1 MPPDCQ
7 PGLYG
12 PALERLNYPKGFGAI
27 AAYDTWAA
35 NKKED
40 EQWMY
45 AFFMGRSA
53 LRACSDETDPD
64 TWAKSIGL
72 VGDYAANADFDGKYA
87 AYSACKKK
95 DLVGSC
101 NINCNGVANYCSS
114 NCVDLFNSTED
125 GPEAP
130 KRNGWLWDYVLKDG
144 GGGSTKQYECQGP
157 ALPTPSPSGT
167 PSGNT
172 SSRRLFYEKPRSR
185 LLNSS
190 SNSSNSPSPSRTTNP
205 SISPSP
211 GVVPCPESKHTSKNC
226 TCPAGQT
233 NTEIQRS
240 NDPRDF
246 VSDPDGKVLGMVCIV
261 RTRNELILYF
271 LLFTGKDYKKACSFN
286 FTRMV
291 TPYVNEKENKDYIFN
306 GTICHGKA
314 VYSIAYTN
322 DVVRYILIGGVA
334 FKMFSIVLLYIAACT
349 TPKNE
354 SRRDNLKL
362 SLCLATPG
370 GCWYV
375 CECNKCRSGEKGK
388 GKEIVKETLKN
399 AAYRPEVTGC
409 LAFTSLL
416 GDIGL
421 TMGLFIMC
429 LGVSPIDSAPQ
440 WSGVFLGLGSV
451 LNNIR
456 GNLKT
461 KYKAKQKLYVLCPVP
476 WPTYVEPY
484 PGAKYGM
491 PKPDENGKFFW
502 EEGTCIF
509 LFSLVIKLA

>member
-1 MPPDCQ
+1 MSSTCEKHEWYYLPQYIMPPDCQ

-125 GPEAP
+125 GTEDGQKAP

-271 LLFTGKDYKKACSFN
+271 LLLQAKITKKRAL
-286 FTRMV
+286 
-291 TPYVNEKENKDYIFN
+291 
-306 GTICHGKA
+306 
-314 VYSIAYTN
+314 
-322 DVVRYILIGGVA
+322 LI
-334 FKMFSIVLLYIAACT
+334 
-349 TPKNE
+349 
-354 SRRDNLKL
+354 SRV
-362 SLCLATPG
+362 
-370 GCWYV
+370 W
-375 CECNKCRSGEKGK
+375 
-388 GKEIVKETLKN
+388 
-399 AAYRPEVTGC
+399 
-409 LAFTSLL
+409 
-416 GDIGL
+416 
-421 TMGLFIMC
+421 
-429 LGVSPIDSAPQ
+429 
-440 WSGVFLGLGSV
+440 
-451 LNNIR
+451 
-456 GNLKT
+456 
-461 KYKAKQKLYVLCPVP
+461 
-476 WPTYVEPY
+476 
-484 PGAKYGM
+484 
-491 PKPDENGKFFW
+491 
-502 EEGTCIF
+502 
-509 LFSLVIKLA
+509 